1 MTPRRPAHM
10 AAVLFGAVSATL
22 PAATVVRCRARSG
35 TTRPLASRAWEDTVR
50 LALHRHCRLASPAP
64 VVASVS
70 EEGNH
75 GGEKAA
81 QDGSAPSPPSGWAVL
96 LTRAS
101 AMATAFRGILAPC
114 RHGHYPPR
122 PPCLAPPCPG
132 SHPRA
137 AMATAHRGLLAP
149 PHPPCIAGLLH
160 ATAATHCRR
169 AQSRCSLRA
178 QSRCSLRALASPP
191 HPRPCSPARRSI
203 PRRCSLHA
211 LAP

>member
-132 SHPRA
+132 RHGHRPPR
-137 AMATAHRGLLAP
+137 
-149 PHPPCIAGLLH
+149 PPCATTPTVHCGL
-160 ATAATHCRR
+160 AACHRR
-169 AQSRCSLRA
+169 
-178 QSRCSLRALASPP
+178 
-191 HPRPCSPARRSI
+191 HPLPTRPI
-203 PRRCSLHA
+203 PL
-211 LAP
+211 